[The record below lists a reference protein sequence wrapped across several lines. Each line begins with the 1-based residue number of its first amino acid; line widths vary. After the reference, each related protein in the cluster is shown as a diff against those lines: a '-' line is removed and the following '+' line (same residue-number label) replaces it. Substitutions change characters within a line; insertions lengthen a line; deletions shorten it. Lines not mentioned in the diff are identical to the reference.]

1 MRPVALFVAAVL
13 LPGLAVAQGQP
24 NMYGPSITSL
34 QAKAVAAAAVA
45 EASKNNWT
53 MAFSIV
59 DTAGDLVHFEK
70 MDQTQVGS
78 VEVSLA
84 KARSAARFKR
94 PTKVFQ
100 DALAGGGLGLR
111 VLSLDGAV
119 AVEGG
124 VPLIVDG
131 TIIGALGASGGSSEQ
146 DGVAAAAGVAALK

>member
-1 MRPVALFVAAVL
+1 
-13 LPGLAVAQGQP
+13 
-24 NMYGPSITSL
+24 MYGPSITSL

-45 EASKNNWT
+45 EASKHNWT

-78 VEVSLA
+78 VEVSVA

-131 TIIGALGASGGSSEQ
+131 KIIGALGASGGSSEQ
-146 DGVAAAAGVAALK
+146 DGVAAAAGAAALE